1 MIILYDLAGRDP
13 NKCWSSNVWKAR
25 YVLNYK
31 KLPYRTIYLGLEEVD
46 GIIKEAGIP
55 PSRLKP
61 DGTPLHTV
69 PSIIDDAT
77 GERVTDSYAIAEYL
91 DKQYPD
97 TPKAFPQGTE
107 ALQAAFYQQFNERNN
122 AFFVLAIPHIANMF
136 SKQASLEH
144 FSRRIFAFSGKSPDQ
159 IRPVGEE
166 LEKLWEKAFGFFDEL
181 DGWYGKS
188 SGAFLAG
195 DAPSFGDFT
204 VAAALKGMK
213 IVFGEDEEHWVKMT
227 KANNGRWS
235 KLLNDLEI
243 YASDEN

>member
-1 MIILYDLAGRDP
+1 MITLYDLAGRDP

-77 GERVTDSYAIAEYL
+77 GERVTDSYSIAEYL

-97 TPKAFPQGTE
+97 TPKAFPPGTE

-122 AFFVLAIPHIANMF
+122 A
-136 SKQASLEH
+136 
-144 FSRRIFAFSGKSPDQ
+144 RRIFAFSGKSPDQ

-181 DGWYGKS
+181 DGWYRKS